1 MKGMHSILDY
11 VAFEINKKRN
21 FMKNTETTQK
31 HLMIKVSLAILCAG
45 LLLGLV
51 VVQYVFRT
59 FTTYRVVHQTEITHK
74 GDYWSEKLGDNLLL
88 YNNDGMRCIDKKGK
102 VAWDITYQIKE
113 PCTAV
118 DGNTVAIAGY
128 GENLIYIMNE
138 EEKLGEINTNLPIR
152 NLCVAE
158 AGYVGA
164 VLDDNDVY
172 WVYIYDTKGTEVTRA
187 RTTMEQSGYPM
198 SLDLSANGKL
208 LGISYLYL
216 DAATVQ
222 SNVAFYNL
230 GEVGQNYT
238 DQYMSG
244 YIYQEIVPELHYMDK
259 NTAMAISN
267 GRLMIYEGA
276 EKPTVLKEVLLSDTL
291 LAAHWGDE
299 NVVLIYHGTA
309 EQKKYFMQVYDT
321 KGDLQLEKDFD
332 MDYSDIKSQNGI
344 ITIYDSD
351 EVLVYTLDGRE
362 RYLGGLGEP
371 IRSIEP
377 TSKKYRYMVLF
388 EESFKIIELE

>member
-1 MKGMHSILDY
+1 MNRTRGVLDY
-11 VAFEINKKRN
+11 IVYEINKKRD
-21 FMKNTETTQK
+21 FMKKTKTEQR
-31 HLMIKVSLAILCAG
+31 HLMIKIALAILCG
-45 LLLGLV
+45 VLLLGLI

-59 FTTYRVVHQTEITHK
+59 FTTYRVVHEAEISYK
-74 GDYWSEKLGDNLLL
+74 EEYWSKKLGDNLLL
-88 YNNDGMRCIDKKGK
+88 YNKDGMRCMDTKGK
-102 VAWDITYQIKE
+102 VVWDITYQIQD
-113 PCTAV
+113 PCTVV
-118 DGNTVAIAGY
+118 DGSMVAVAGY

-138 EEKLGEINTNLPIR
+138 DEKLGEINTNLPIR

-172 WVYIYDTKGTEVTRA
+172 WVYIYDAKGNEISRA
-187 RTTMEQSGYPM
+187 RTSMEQSGYPI
-198 SLDLSANGKL
+198 SLDLSANGKI
-208 LGISYLYL
+208 LGVSYLYL

-244 YIYQEIVPELHYMDK
+244 YIYEEIVPELHYMDK
-259 NTAMAISN
+259 DTAMAISS
-267 GRLMIYEGA
+267 GRLMIYEGG
-276 EKPTVLKEVLLSDTL
+276 EKPTVLKEILLDDTL
-291 LAAHWGDE
+291 LAAHWGDD
-299 NVVLIYHGTA
+299 NVVLVYHGTA
-309 EQKKYFMQVYDT
+309 EQGKYVMQVYDA
-321 KGDLQLEKDFD
+321 KGNLRLEKEFD

-351 EVLVYTLDGRE
+351 EILVYTLDGRE
-362 RYLGGLGEP
+362 RYLGGLGAG

-388 EESFKIIELE
+388 EEFYKIIELE